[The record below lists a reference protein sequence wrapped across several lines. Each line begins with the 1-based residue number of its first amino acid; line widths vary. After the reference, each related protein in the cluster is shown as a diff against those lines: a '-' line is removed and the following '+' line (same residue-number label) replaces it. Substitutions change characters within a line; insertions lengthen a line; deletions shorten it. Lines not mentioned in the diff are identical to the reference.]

1 MERPND
7 VMLFTSKKTILDEAL
22 PSQGDLVHLLEEPL
36 PKGIR
41 STLYYCVG
49 LALVCLVVSVC
60 FKVDVVVQ
68 GLGKL
73 TYDAPPI
80 VLQAFERA
88 ILRSLHVRPGDKVRK
103 GQELAT
109 LDPTFAQADLS
120 AIERRK
126 MLVHAQVKRLESEAY
141 GTAYKPEPSDGQAGL
156 LQGEILLKRTAE
168 YKSRIKALGE
178 AVEESEAALLRIQS
192 EREVVGQ
199 QLTIA
204 SSIEEIQ
211 DSLLKSKTNSQLE
224 FLGAKSSRL
233 RIERDFRDTAD
244 RLVEKQHQLEAA
256 RAQKESFVQQ
266 WHRTLLEELTTQRSE
281 ESQIDAA
288 LTKSSKINSLV
299 VISAPADGIV
309 LDIANRSVGSVL
321 RETEPLV
328 ILAPTDAPLLCDM
341 ELGSSE
347 IGNVAVGDA
356 ALIKVDAFPFQRYGG
371 LDGKIRSISH
381 ESHVPGGDATGMES
395 IGNKR
400 AIHGG
405 SHRVTVEL
413 TNDRMTQLP
422 ENKSLFPGMTTSGE
436 IHVGRRRLINYLLD
450 PLLRGLRESFRE
462 P

>member
-199 QLTIA
+199 QL
-204 SSIEEIQ
+204 
-211 DSLLKSKTNSQLE
+211 
-224 FLGAKSSRL
+224 SSRL